1 VVLTSTVTSA
11 STPIVPPADVEY
23 LGITF
28 TRDNSYLYVTRKDSD
43 SSNVY
48 RLALPGGTPVK
59 IKEAVD
65 SPVSLSPQQDRFAFV
80 RLDKSTGVY
89 TLVVS
94 NIDGT
99 NERVLATKRDGEALS
114 VYGLA
119 WSPDGN
125 LVVCPTSSWNGPY
138 KVSLMG
144 FDANDGTARPIGDQP
159 WFSILQ
165 VGWQDDMSS
174 LVVSARD
181 HATTPFQLWRISY
194 PDGAAQKIT
203 SDLAE
208 YRDVSLSGKEI
219 VTVRIDISWDL
230 LVAKAADNFANPA
243 TVASGASLNYGVSWA
258 SANRIVFS
266 SMAQDNLNI
275 WRVDLNDNTR
285 DQLTLNSGDN
295 YGPAVSSDGRYVVF
309 SSNRNGK
316 ANIWRMN
323 AEDGSDPKQLTFTDG
338 NYYPSISPDDQWIAY
353 DNQQKTTLTIWKVPL
368 QGGESTKIAERYR
381 MPVSSPNGQ
390 FIAGR
395 YDNESGSDGL
405 AIFSAKSGE
414 QLRQIPLPR
423 FDWQRV
429 YWLSNNSVSY
439 IDKADGLANIWSYD
453 LDSGA
458 KKQLTNFNRK
468 QIFAYGWS
476 PDNKMLACQL
486 GNRTKNVVV
495 LK

>member
-1 VVLTSTVTSA
+1 
-11 STPIVPPADVEY
+11 
-23 LGITF
+23 
-28 TRDNSYLYVTRKDSD
+28 
-43 SSNVY
+43 
-48 RLALPGGTPVK
+48 
-59 IKEAVD
+59 
-65 SPVSLSPQQDRFAFV
+65 
-80 RLDKSTGVY
+80 
-89 TLVVS
+89 
-94 NIDGT
+94 
-99 NERVLATKRDGEALS
+99 
-114 VYGLA
+114 
-119 WSPDGN
+119 
-125 LVVCPTSSWNGPY
+125 
-138 KVSLMG
+138 MG

-381 MPVSSPNGQ
+381 MPVYSPNGQ

-405 AIFSAKSGE
+405 AIFSAQSGE

-476 PDNKMLACQL
+476 AYNKMLACQL